1 MTYAE
6 LVQAIK
12 DFAVDAETTFYSHI
26 DEFIVATEHRIITD
40 CNLPLASHVST
51 PTLSIGTS
59 TFTVPTDFLSPES
72 LSIVVAGE
80 TQYLLPKGIDFLE
93 SAFPVAAATG
103 VSRYYAMKDATT
115 IQLAPAP
122 AAAYTTRLRY
132 FGWPESITVAA
143 GGTTWLGD
151 NYGFALQYGALR
163 DTAIYLKEEAD
174 VVAMYSQ
181 SYTEAL
187 AQVKAFGDT
196 RARTDTYRQKG

>member
-1 MTYAE
+1 MTYTQ

-40 CNLPLASHVST
+40 CNLPLASRVAAPALT
-51 PTLSIGTS
+51 IGVN
-59 TFTVPTDFLSPES
+59 TFAAPADFLSPES
-72 LSIVVAGE
+72 LAIVVSGA
-80 TQYLLPKGIDFLE
+80 TQYLLSKDVDFLE
-93 SAFPVAAATG
+93 TAYPVAATTG
-103 VSRYYAMKDATT
+103 TPRYYAMKDATT

-122 AAAYTTRLRY
+122 VAAYTTQLRY

-151 NYGFALQYGALR
+151 NYSFALQYGALR
-163 DTAIYLKEEAD
+163 DAAVYLKEEAD
-174 VVAMYSQ
+174 VVAMYNS

-187 AQVKAFGDT
+187 GQVKAFGDM
-196 RARTDTYRQKG
+196 RSRTDTYRRKG